1 MINRL
6 ISGKTLTSV
15 LVVFVL
21 AALFP
26 DFARA
31 VVYVDRSRS
40 GGNGTSWSAAYK
52 TLEAAIAGSGG
63 YQEFWVADGTYK
75 PASPLV
81 PKEGSKF
88 YGGFSGN
95 ESTLTA
101 RDIAGF
107 QTIIDGQLK
116 LMHGFDIH
124 VADVRLDGF
133 KIQNCFANNGV
144 DGHGG
149 GVSVTNSSTLVI
161 ANCTFLNNSSSST
174 GGGLFIYNSSAV
186 KIENCLFARNSS
198 GVGGAIH
205 SYNSDII
212 VSFCIFNNNL
222 ANLGEKRGGA
232 IRAYSKSVQIN
243 SCIFTGNMA
252 EQGGAVELNDNTGS
266 VIQCSEFKS
275 NRAESADPA
284 RGAGGAIALLKVS
297 IESSVSIRQCLFQ
310 ENVSSL
316 EGGSLWS
323 YWVPVLIQDSNF
335 VGNRAVNGGAL
346 MLDYKTNRQNTV
358 QRCLFSGNTA
368 TTTGGAIRSYMR
380 SMLIED
386 SVFSHNSAPGAGA
399 IGLHA
404 GSPVPDPAY
413 TVTMKYC
420 TLYGNEA
427 TTDPANANG
436 DGYGGAMLNIK
447 TDLFLQNCIFWG
459 NSAKSLYP
467 ATPDIWNASTSSM
480 ETWNTDMESLAV
492 NHGSLEEVHHGS
504 FSQDPLFEDPDGADN
519 IAGTVDDNFRLLDGS
534 PCIDQANDSYKTLC
548 DLSPATR
555 VVSSDVGAYEKFIS
569 PFSPTSCSSSVTC
582 PAFPAISP
590 PPVTPPTIS
599 PSSSSG
605 KSLPSIFMLL
615 LKK

>member
-1 MINRL
+1 VINRI
-6 ISGKTLTSV
+6 ISGKTLASV

-21 AALFP
+21 AAFFP

-31 VVYVDRSRS
+31 VVYVDQSRF

-52 TLEAAIAGSGG
+52 TLEAAIAGSGS
-63 YQEFWVADGTYK
+63 YQEFWVADSTYK

-101 RDIAGF
+101 RNIAAF
-107 QTIIDGQLK
+107 QTIIDGQLN

-124 VADVRLDGF
+124 VSNVRLDGF
-133 KIQNCFANNGV
+133 KIQNCRANNGV

-212 VSFCIFNNNL
+212 VSFCIFNINL

-297 IESSVSIRQCLFQ
+297 AESSVSIRQCLFQ
-310 ENVSSL
+310 DNVSSL

-323 YWVPVLIQDSNF
+323 YYVPVLIQDSNF
-335 VGNRAVNGGAL
+335 VGNSAVNGGAL
-346 MLDYKTNRQNTV
+346 MLDYKTTQQNTV

-368 TTTGGAIRSYMR
+368 TTTGGAIRSYKR
-380 SMLIED
+380 SMVIED

-404 GSPVPDPAY
+404 GSLAPVPDPAY

-427 TTDPANANG
+427 TGPVNGTG

-447 TDLFLQNCIFWG
+447 TQLFLYNCIFWG
-459 NSAKSLYP
+459 NSAA
-467 ATPDIWNASTSSM
+467 ATTTDPDIWNGNTSSM
-480 ETWNTDMESLAV
+480 ETWNTDLQSLSGDHDSYV
-492 NHGSLEEVHHGS
+492 ENHYAP
-504 FSQDPLFEDPDGADN
+504 FSQDPLFEDADGVDN